1 MTDLEMT
8 KEEKERLVAKVTDAV
23 FAGVLNRLDAVAIL
37 EICSQACSRESQE
50 LDREMEKIIGKP
62 SDVIQ

>member
-1 MTDLEMT
+1 MPDLEMT

-23 FAGVLNRLDAVAIL
+23 FAGVLNRVDAVAIL

-50 LDREMEKIIGKP
+50 IEREMEKIIGKP